1 VTTKYKETSVNL
13 HMEQE
18 TCVRMRSERDAF
30 ERDLKSL
37 QDEIASLRNN
47 QSSSSDKMALR
58 VTQLEVEKKT
68 LEKRLQQVEQ
78 DVYKANKEKKD
89 AIAERD
95 NATSE
100 ALRIKKNKD
109 DIEKALNEALDAK
122 NKLQNEI
129 DGTYSLLFLICIL
142 EMKRILVQKERDA
155 ELFAKQSTIFK
166 ETLESINTLNAQLK
180 KEMAIH

>member
-1 VTTKYKETSVNL
+1 
-13 HMEQE
+13 
-18 TCVRMRSERDAF
+18 MRSERDAF

-37 QDEIASLRNN
+37 QEEIASLRNN
-47 QSSSSDKMALR
+47 QSSSSDKMAQR

-95 NATSE
+95 NATNE

-109 DIEKALNEALDAK
+109 DIEKALSEALDAK

-155 ELFAKQSTIFK
+155 EQFAKQSTIFK

>member
-1 VTTKYKETSVNL
+1 
-13 HMEQE
+13 
-18 TCVRMRSERDAF
+18 MRSERDAF
-30 ERDLKSL
+30 ERDLNSL
-37 QDEIASLRNN
+37 QEEIASLRNN
-47 QSSSSDKMALR
+47 QSSSSDKMAQR

-109 DIEKALNEALDAK
+109 DIEKALSEALDAK

-142 EMKRILVQKERDA
+142 EMKKILVQKERDA
-155 ELFAKQSTIFK
+155 EQFAKQSTIFK

>member
-1 VTTKYKETSVNL
+1 
-13 HMEQE
+13 M
-18 TCVRMRSERDAF
+18 
-30 ERDLKSL
+30 
-37 QDEIASLRNN
+37 
-47 QSSSSDKMALR
+47 
-58 VTQLEVEKKT
+58 EVEKKT

-109 DIEKALNEALDAK
+109 DIEKALSEALDAK

-155 ELFAKQSTIFK
+155 EQFAKQSTIFK

>member
-1 VTTKYKETSVNL
+1 
-13 HMEQE
+13 
-18 TCVRMRSERDAF
+18 MRSERDAF

-37 QDEIASLRNN
+37 QEEIASLRNN
-47 QSSSSDKMALR
+47 QSSSSDKMAQR

-109 DIEKALNEALDAK
+109 DIEKALSEALDAK

-129 DGTYSLLFLICIL
+129 DGTYSLLFLIGFL

-155 ELFAKQSTIFK
+155 EQFAKQSTIFK

>member
-1 VTTKYKETSVNL
+1 
-13 HMEQE
+13 
-18 TCVRMRSERDAF
+18 MRSERDAF

-37 QDEIASLRNN
+37 QEEIASLRNN
-47 QSSSSDKMALR
+47 QSSSSDKMAQR

-109 DIEKALNEALDAK
+109 DIEKALSEALDAK

-155 ELFAKQSTIFK
+155 EQFAKQSTIFK